1 MYKVTA
7 YFRDHKV
14 SQKFYD
20 MYDAIDWR
28 DSADAHY
35 PKDVKFEKV
44 NDMREFVYT
53 SWNSVMNAE
62 VNPLRHIPDLQ
73 ARHMVLQVLAW
84 MWCIVFS
91 FYVGSFWV
99 FGVSAVAHV
108 ALLGAIAVTVG
119 TFELAKINLHS
130 LLSSLQA
137 LLVVIE
143 AICGLTGKELNY
155 QKKIQAA
162 NTNKDSII
170 TQTHNITKGVYY
182 GMDSC

>member
-62 VNPLRHIPDLQ
+62 VNPLRHIPDLH

-91 FYVGSFWV
+91 FYVGSFFV
-99 FGVSAVAHV
+99 FGVSAIAHV
-108 ALLGAIAVTVG
+108 AILGAIAITVG
-119 TFELAKINLHS
+119 TFEVAKQKPSFFLKKGYHT
-130 LLSSLQA
+130 SSRSRQYLWMDGQ
-137 LLVVIE
+137 
-143 AICGLTGKELNY
+143 
-155 QKKIQAA
+155 KIQLP
-162 NTNKDSII
+162 KSDPGGE
-170 TQTHNITKGVYY
+170 HE
-182 GMDSC
+182 

>member
-53 SWNSVMNAE
+53 SWNSVKN
-62 VNPLRHIPDLQ
+62 
-73 ARHMVLQVLAW
+73 
-84 MWCIVFS
+84 
-91 FYVGSFWV
+91 VGLFFASSNV
-99 FGVSAVAHV
+99 PTVT
-108 ALLGAIAVTVG
+108 AIAPNNATWA
-119 TFELAKINLHS
+119 T
-130 LLSSLQA
+130 A
-137 LLVVIE
+137 LTPKT
-143 AICGLTGKELNY
+143 ARP
-155 QKKIQAA
+155 
-162 NTNKDSII
+162 
-170 TQTHNITKGVYY
+170 
-182 GMDSC
+182 